1 MRNIFDLDGPFNK
14 YGGLLADTVIV
25 SIMWILF
32 SIPLITI
39 GASTTAMFFVTT
51 RRIANREGYITS
63 DFWQAFK
70 DNFGKATVLWLF
82 VVILYAI
89 LLFNILNMGAV
100 GNFSVWLAPA
110 QLIMMLIIALM
121 CMFMF
126 PMCARFQMGAFQII
140 KSSFFMAIRHLF
152 TSLTCLIL
160 LFALIMTMFF
170 TEIMV
175 FFIPGI
181 FGMLSS
187 HLIMRVFKKYR
198 PEMDKDPILEI
209 QEIEAKKA
217 EERRQRD
224 IRIAE
229 GEETE
234 ETGEEE
240 TDDNI

>member
-14 YGGLLADTVIV
+14 YGGMLADTVIV
-25 SIMWILF
+25 SVMWLLF

-39 GASTTAMFFVTT
+39 GAATTAMFFVTT

-70 DNFGKATVLWLF
+70 DNFIKSTVIWLIIVF
-82 VVILYAI
+82 LYLILI
-89 LLFNILNMGAV
+89 FNIFNMEAV
-100 GNFSVWLAPA
+100 GDFGAWLLPA

-121 CMFMF
+121 CMFIF
-126 PMCARFQMGAFQII
+126 PMCARFQMGILQVI

-152 TSLTCLIL
+152 TSLVCLL
-160 LFALIMTMFF
+160 LFVGLAIIVIQMPLMLFF
-170 TEIMV
+170 AA
-175 FFIPGI
+175 GI

-187 HLIMRVFKKYR
+187 VMIMKVFKKYR

-209 QEIEAKKA
+209 QEIEAKRA

-224 IRIAE
+224 IRVAN
-229 GEETE
+229 GEEVE
-234 ETGEEE
+234 SEAE
-240 TDDNI
+240 DDNI